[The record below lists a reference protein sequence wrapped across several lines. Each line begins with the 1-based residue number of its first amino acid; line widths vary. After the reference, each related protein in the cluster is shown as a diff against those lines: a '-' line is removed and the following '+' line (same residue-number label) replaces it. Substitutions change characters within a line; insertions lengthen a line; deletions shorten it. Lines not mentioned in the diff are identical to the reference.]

1 MTTERRPLVRE
12 DLERMALP
20 VDYWRARL
28 AQAPRDAAVLV
39 ANYLGR
45 YDELAARGC
54 GLLFLGS
61 PGTGKTALAAV
72 TAKDVRARYRSVF
85 FTSLWDL
92 KEAVRSRASFDADQS
107 VIERARGV
115 DLLVLDNLRVE
126 DAADMVFG
134 ARATVELLAFR
145 AQRARPTLVTTR
157 LSFREL
163 DDPKTWKGLLQAGK
177 LVEVPVTG
185 PDLRESQ
192 AAHLRQIVSGR

>member
-12 DLERMALP
+12 DLERMMLP

-28 AQAPRDAAVLV
+28 QQAPRDAAALV
-39 ANYLGR
+39 ANYLAR
-45 YDELAARGC
+45 YEELAARGC
-54 GLLFLGS
+54 GLLFLG
-61 PGTGKTALAAV
+61 PQGTGKTALAAV
-72 TAKDVRARYRSVF
+72 AAKDIRARSRAVF

-92 KEAVRSRASFDADQS
+92 KEAVRARSAFDADQL

-134 ARATVELLAFR
+134 ARATIELLTFR

-157 LSFREL
+157 LSFRDL
-163 DDPKTWKGLLQAGK
+163 DDPKTWKGLLPAGK
-177 LVEVPVTG
+177 LVEVPVAG